1 MKKLIALL
9 FAVGLLFGA
18 QAKLDKKFTLTTVE
32 GKKIHIH
39 IKKNGIEVK
48 EYPNKVI
55 ILDFFGKNCP
65 PCRMEIPILGDLQ
78 KKMADTL
85 QIIGLHVQRPLSPSD
100 VAMLRK
106 MGINYPIVDY
116 LTNKENEEFVEFM
129 GRLTGW
135 SGSIPYMLFFDRNG
149 NYAGYHMGM
158 AQESSLEKFIQK
170 LATPK
175 TAAPKES
182 NATKK

>member
-100 VAMLRK
+100 VEMLRK

-116 LTNKENEEFVEFM
+116 SVDRDNYEFVEFI
-129 GRLTGW
+129 GELTGW

-182 NATKK
+182 SATKK

>member
-1 MKKLIALL
+1 MKKLFVLL

-18 QAKLDKKFTLTTVE
+18 EAKKLDKNFTLTTVE

-39 IKKNGIEVK
+39 LKKNGIEVK

-78 KKMADTL
+78 KKMAGTL
-85 QIIGLHVQRPLSPSD
+85 QIIGLHVQRPLSAGD
-100 VAMLRK
+100 IAMLRK
-106 MGINYPIVDY
+106 MGIDYPIVDY
-116 LTNKENEEFVEFM
+116 LVDRNNEEFVEFM

-149 NYAGYHMGM
+149 NYAGYHLGM
-158 AQESSLEKFIQK
+158 AEESGLEKFVQK
-170 LATPK
+170 LANPK
-175 TAAPKES
+175 VAKT
-182 NATKK
+182 NTTKK